1 MGLHRSVGRCYAVRR
16 PVLEARGQPR
26 NPMERHL
33 NPSDA
38 GERECG
44 ASAPRKGTEDPRHFL
59 IPGEHLPPG
68 FAARLDDASFE
79 PAATS
84 PAATVV
90 VARPG
95 RKNMEVLLLRRPT
108 RSGFAAGAWVFPGGR
123 VDPSDSDPSIA
134 SGLAGLDPAEWA
146 DRLGLEHPAEALA
159 FVVAALRE
167 AWEET
172 GILIG
177 HASGG
182 SDLQQVRRALLSG
195 ELDMAEA
202 VARTGIRFRVD
213 DLIYIAHWITPE
225 PEPRRYDTRFFLARV
240 GLGTDCVLEGEELA
254 EGRWMTPGQA
264 MEQFREGA
272 MMLLP
277 PTADTLRRLGEF
289 SDLDEAWSSL
299 VDAPVP
305 SILPRMRRDP
315 AGVMIEF

>member
-1 MGLHRSVGRCYAVRR
+1 MSGTGVATGFSIADIRATVRSDI
-16 PVLEARGQPR
+16 
-26 NPMERHL
+26 L
-33 NPSDA
+33 NTSDA
-38 GERECG
+38 DERER
-44 ASAPRKGTEDPRHFL
+44 ASSAPRRATADPRHFL

-68 FAARLDDASFE
+68 FASRLDDPHFE

-84 PAATVV
+84 PASTVV

-95 RKNMEVLLLRRPT
+95 ETGIEVLLLRRPQ

-123 VDPSDSDPSIA
+123 VDPSDSDLTITRAMTGP
-134 SGLAGLDPAEWA
+134 DPATWA
-146 DRLGLEHPAEALA
+146 ERLGLDDPEEALG

-177 HASGG
+177 HASPDA
-182 SDLQQVRRALLSG
+182 DLQGTRRSLLSG
-195 ELDMAEA
+195 ELDMAQA
-202 VARTGIRFRVD
+202 VDRTEIRYALD
-213 DLIYIAHWITPE
+213 DLVYIAHWITPE

-240 GLGTDCVLEGEELA
+240 APGAQCVLEGDELA
-254 EGRWMTPGQA
+254 EARWISPAEA
-264 MEQFREGA
+264 MEKFSQGT

-289 SDLDEAWSSL
+289 RDLDEAWSAL
-299 VDAPVP
+299 ADAPVP
-305 SILPRMRRDP
+305 AILPRMRRDP